1 MNEEIITVTLPTEVI
16 VRIVQD
22 HSLIEAHTIGR
33 DTFYTSSLFWDC
45 ECDEYYIHPV
55 YQDECLMCSARR
67 EDQPDARVDEIL
79 SHTRGLPSDLLQ
91 VIEKLADQICPHLTA
106 IPF

>member
-1 MNEEIITVTLPTEVI
+1 MNDESITVTLPAKVI

-22 HSLIEAHTIGR
+22 HSLIEAHNIGR

-45 ECDEYYIHPV
+45 ECEEHYIHPV
-55 YQDECLMCSARR
+55 YQDQCLLCGARR

-79 SHTRGLPSDLLQ
+79 NHTRGLPSDLLQ
-91 VIEKLADQICPHLTA
+91 VIEKLADQICPHLNA